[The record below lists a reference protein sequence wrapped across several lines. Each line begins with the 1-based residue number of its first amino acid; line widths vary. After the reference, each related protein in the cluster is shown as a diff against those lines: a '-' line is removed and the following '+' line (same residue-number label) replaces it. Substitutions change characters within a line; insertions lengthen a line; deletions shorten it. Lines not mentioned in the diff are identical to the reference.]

1 MVHTVGDITP
11 REGIPKKEKDRLE
24 AVSDRAD
31 CYFFRVLYRAHSLG
45 GNAQLRTRNASQ

>member
-11 REGIPKKEKDRLE
+11 REGIPKKEKNRLE

-31 CYFFRVLYRAHSLG
+31 RHFFRLLHHAHSLG